1 VHRPLIADRGIMS
14 GFGVRIDPF
23 PSRPAMHTGMDLRAE
38 IGDPML
44 ATASGYGKMV
54 EIDHGNGFTTRYGHL
69 SEIEVKLGQPIKLGQ
84 SVGRVGTTG
93 RSTGP
98 YPHHETRI
106 DGEAV
111 DPQKFLSA
119 GSKLAKVL

>member
-1 VHRPLIADRGIMS
+1 VTVAGCS
-14 GFGVRIDPF
+14 
-23 PSRPAMHTGMDLRAE
+23 A
-38 IGDPML
+38 
-44 ATASGYGKMV
+44 GYGKMV
-54 EIDHGNGFTTRYGHL
+54 EIDHGNGFTTRYRHL
-69 SEIEVKLGQPIKLGQ
+69 SKIESKLGQPIKLGQ

-119 GSKLAKVL
+119 GSKLAEVL